1 MKILDDITVYICQDA
16 RRNNKIYDKTRCL
29 SYQTYLVYFHLE
41 FIGHSV
47 CPTYKFLIIYIL
59 I

>member
-29 SYQTYLVYFHLE
+29 SYQTYLVYFSRKIHRSFGMPYL
-41 FIGHSV
+41 
-47 CPTYKFLIIYIL
+47 
-59 I
+59 